1 MPRLSFALRS
11 LGLFVGLCLCAVPTA
26 EAATIPFVRICVDL
40 VDTPDVPEVCAE
52 FEFELGDRKVISFER
67 SLTLG
72 GLANI
77 LVFGEYNTDPFV
89 SFGVTTTTIVPG
101 PVVFSF
107 LFGTPI
113 VPDFY
118 NTATSTGSLTLTPA
132 VTDALVE
139 NSVVYPTYISGYG
152 TLGAVPTNLGVDLGT
167 ADCSAPA
174 LTGAETCP
182 QGSTTNTFPLTF
194 YDNLEALLTYS
205 QTGLLS
211 VADWDGMVELTND
224 PAGPGGRVPE
234 PASMLLVATG
244 AVAALIKRRSRPSGK
259 R

>member
-1 MPRLSFALRS
+1 MPRLLFALRS
-11 LGLFVGLCLCAVPTA
+11 FGLLVGLCLCAAPTA

-67 SLTLG
+67 SLSLG
-72 GLANI
+72 GLADI
-77 LVFGEYNTDPFV
+77 VVFGTYNTDPFI
-89 SFGVTTTTIVPG
+89 SFGATTTSLVPS
-101 PVVFSF
+101 PVTFSF
-107 LFGTPI
+107 LFGTPV

-118 NTATSTGSLTLTPA
+118 NTATSTGSLTLTPGA
-132 VTDALVE
+132 TDALVE
-139 NSVVYPTYISGYG
+139 NSVVYPTYISGIG
-152 TLGAVPTNLGVDLGT
+152 TLGLVPTNLGVDLGT
-167 ADCSAPA
+167 ADCSASV

-205 QTGLLS
+205 QTGLGS
-211 VADWDGMVELTND
+211 IAAWDGRVDLIND

-234 PASMLLVATG
+234 PASVLLVATG
-244 AVAALIKRRSRPSGK
+244 AVAALIKRRARPSGK